1 MKFIIPVCFIV
12 LIICITALCMMLY
25 RLYKILKF
33 NEKQILKIFRQLRYG
48 QLNVDLSTF
57 KNKNIQ
63 TAASKLT
70 EALKD
75 REVMIEEYKHIL
87 LEKNKSL
94 EKMIELEKESQQFKD
109 DFVAALTHDLKT
121 PVIAEV
127 NTLEMILAGTFGEIS
142 QAQKE
147 VLSMMLKCDKDL
159 INLIKMLLETYKYQE
174 GNIQLNCE
182 KTDFVNFVKNITVE
196 MKPLFIPKNQ
206 NLVLNFEV
214 ENIFANIDKIHFKRV
229 IENLLINANN
239 YGDENSEILIK
250 IYSENNKIIFEISNY
265 GQVISQK
272 DIELIFKKY
281 YTGTNKFT
289 HLGTGL
295 GLYCVHKIV
304 QLHNGE
310 VKAETS
316 ENKTTFI
323 VTLPV

>member
-1 MKFIIPVCFIV
+1 MFLILCIIILCS
-12 LIICITALCMMLY
+12 LIY
-25 RLYKILKF
+25 KLYKNSKF

-48 QLNVDLSTF
+48 QLSVDLSTF

-75 REVMIEEYKHIL
+75 REVMLEEYKHIL
-87 LEKNKSL
+87 LEKNNSL

-182 KTDFVNFVKNITVE
+182 KTDFVNFVMII
-196 MKPLFIPKNQ
+196 LF
-206 NLVLNFEV
+206 V
-214 ENIFANIDKIHFKRV
+214 
-229 IENLLINANN
+229 
-239 YGDENSEILIK
+239 S
-250 IYSENNKIIFEISNY
+250 
-265 GQVISQK
+265 
-272 DIELIFKKY
+272 
-281 YTGTNKFT
+281 
-289 HLGTGL
+289 
-295 GLYCVHKIV
+295 
-304 QLHNGE
+304 
-310 VKAETS
+310 
-316 ENKTTFI
+316 
-323 VTLPV
+323 